1 MKTGSDFKKWLI
13 SFTYQERRSKQLERF
28 KSEIKRYTSMDS
40 EELTFEYL
48 NCKAKYQHKKY
59 ILALCTITV
68 AVSIGINILD
78 KIFSLLNK
86 TMNICYSSNTQDTFM
101 LCLLI
106 TSAIGFIL
114 VITSVIIFAVILNDL
129 KQLKIKIDI
138 IGAVTETCKNPI
150 H

>member
-1 MKTGSDFKKWLI
+1 
-13 SFTYQERRSKQLERF
+13 
-28 KSEIKRYTSMDS
+28 
-40 EELTFEYL
+40 
-48 NCKAKYQHKKY
+48 
-59 ILALCTITV
+59 
-68 AVSIGINILD
+68 
-78 KIFSLLNK
+78 
-86 TMNICYSSNTQDTFM
+86 MNICYSSNTQDTFM

>member
-1 MKTGSDFKKWLI
+1 MITGSDFKKWLM

-28 KSEIKRYTSMDS
+28 QSEIKRYTSMDS

-48 NCKAKYQHKKY
+48 NCKAEYQHKKY

-68 AVSIGINILD
+68 AILIVINISD
-78 KIFSLLNK
+78 KIFSLLNM
-86 TMNICYSSNTQDTFM
+86 TMNACYPNDTQDTFM

-114 VITSVIIFAVILNDL
+114 VITSVIIFAIILNDL
-129 KQLKIKIDI
+129 KRLEIKIDI
-138 IGAVTETCKNPI
+138 IGVVTEICKDPI